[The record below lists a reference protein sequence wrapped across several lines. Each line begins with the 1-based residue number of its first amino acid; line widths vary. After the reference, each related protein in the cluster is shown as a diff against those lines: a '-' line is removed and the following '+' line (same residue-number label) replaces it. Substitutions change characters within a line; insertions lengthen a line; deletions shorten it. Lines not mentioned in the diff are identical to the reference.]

1 MTIQPV
7 TPMTD
12 ATSLHPTAARTR
24 PVRVRVA
31 LDRPGWKGNL
41 RTAGM
46 IWQREI
52 LRFVRARIRIATGL
66 AQPVLFLLVLGA
78 GLGPLVGESGGIDFK
93 QFVFPGVV
101 AMGIVTTAMFSAV
114 SIVWDREFGFLR
126 EMLVAPVSR
135 AALVLGKAAGGA
147 TVATAQGGVM
157 LILAPVVGIDLTPT
171 LVAGV
176 LGAGLLMAFAMT
188 AFGVYVA
195 TRIKKMESFQ
205 VVMQFLM
212 LPMLF
217 LSGALFPLGDLP
229 SWLTALTRLNPLTY
243 AVDPLRRAAFSGQDL
258 PAAALERFP
267 TGVEVFGRTLPL
279 FADLA
284 VVVAFAAVFFALAAR
299 TFGRPD

>member
-1 MTIQPV
+1 MS
-7 TPMTD
+7 TP
-12 ATSLHPTAARTR
+12 ATNTAARHAGPETSR
-24 PVRVRVA
+24 VPVRVVMA
-31 LDRPGWKGNL
+31 DPGWRANL

-52 LRFVRARIRIATGL
+52 LRFVRARVRIATGF

-78 GLGPLVGESGGIDFK
+78 GLGPLVSERGGMDFK

-147 TVATAQGGVM
+147 TVATGQGGVM
-157 LILAPVVGIDLTPT
+157 LVLAPVVGIDLTPS
-171 LVAGV
+171 LVFGV

-188 AFGVYVA
+188 VFGVYVA
-195 TRIKKMESFQ
+195 TLIKKIESFQ
-205 VVMQFLM
+205 IVMQFLM

-229 SWLTALTRLNPLTY
+229 LWLTVLTRLNPLTY
-243 AVDPLRRAAFSGQDL
+243 AVDPLRRAVFAGQDL
-258 PAAALERFP
+258 PAAGLERFP
-267 TGVEVFGRTLPL
+267 TGVEVFGHTLPL
-279 FADLA
+279 LADLA
-284 VVVAFAAVFFALAAR
+284 VVLAFAALFFALAAR
-299 TFGRPD
+299 AFGRPD